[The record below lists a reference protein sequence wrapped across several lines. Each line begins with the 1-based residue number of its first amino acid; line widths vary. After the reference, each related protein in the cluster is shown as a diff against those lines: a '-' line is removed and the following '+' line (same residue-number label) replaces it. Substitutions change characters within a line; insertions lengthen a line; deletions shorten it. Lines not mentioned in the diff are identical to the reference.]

1 MKINSTWG
9 KVFENMGRPL
19 TLFNEYPNVCQ
30 KANALEDEP
39 LIRAYETDDEDDYPE
54 VFQWYIVNLSEWD
67 VEWLEKI
74 SQGTI
79 KCYWSELLGLYI
91 MPVYH
96 WGTPWDGVHI
106 ELDMDEGTPKDLWE
120 ADDNA

>member
-1 MKINSTWG
+1 MKINSTWA

-30 KANALEDEP
+30 QANALEDEP
-39 LIRAYETDDEDDYPE
+39 LMRAYETDDEDDYPE

-67 VEWLEKI
+67 VNWLMKI

-79 KCYWSELLGLYI
+79 KIYWSDLLGLYI

-96 WGTPWDGVHI
+96 WGTGWDGVYI
-106 ELDMDEGTPKDLWE
+106 ELDMDEGTPKDVWE